1 MVNACIMEELHLDT
15 STVSFLTAGQRH
27 HQDAFSVWS
36 PWDPTET
43 EMRRELW
50 KYDGAQARISHATR
64 ISIDSERP
72 E

>member
-15 STVSFLTAGQRH
+15 STVSFLTGGQRH

-43 EMRRELW
+43 EMKRELW
-50 KYDGAQARISHATR
+50 KYDGT
-64 ISIDSERP
+64 
-72 E
+72 